1 MGGARVLTTTSQG
14 LGVTFVSGLLQDQW
28 TSTSRGSV
36 VDDSGPSRPEDCW
49 WQLIPLTGPST
60 RPARDQVRSLPPSGS
75 WAREG
80 RRVPRSS
87 LLPDKVEAAFA
98 PALDRGRGATTRQ
111 AQRSGG
117 GGTFPPALPFLG
129 KGKVPVPSRC
139 WKPTFSQRLKA
150 SWRHVAPAG
159 AGRGRRCQG
168 TSEAAPVQTAAG
180 PCSGGQVT
188 IWPGRAG

>member
-49 WQLIPLTGPST
+49 WRLIPLTGPST

-98 PALDRGRGATTRQ
+98 PALDSRRGATTRQ

-117 GGTFPPALPFLG
+117 GGTFPPALSFLG

-150 SWRHVAPAG
+150 SWRHVAPLEPGEGDAARAHQRQPPSKPPQGPAAG
-159 AGRGRRCQG
+159 AR
-168 TSEAAPVQTAAG
+168 
-180 PCSGGQVT
+180 
-188 IWPGRAG
+188 